1 MEFPPGSS
9 QSPKS
14 EADLSAVAVRCID
27 LALLAANELTATN
40 LEASE
45 SVTNPEAVE
54 ALSSL
59 PNKVTNSASWCWA
72 DNISESNKLE
82 LQLQCLPA
90 PVNLLTG
97 KPIFKRYTHLKHWN
111 DNSLLLLYPAYDNH
125 CHARGRTCPSRDR
138 PSSSNYLSVM
148 RQVLLSRQYAIQSIV
163 S

>member
-1 MEFPPGSS
+1 MYRSGPTGCQRAWRRVRP
-9 QSPKS
+9 SPTQK
-14 EADLSAVAVRCID
+14 LSRHSALCRTRRRTQHPVARP
-27 LALLAANELTATN
+27 TN
-40 LEASE
+40 
-45 SVTNPEAVE
+45 
-54 ALSSL
+54 
-59 PNKVTNSASWCWA
+59 

-82 LQLQCLPA
+82 LELQCLPA

-111 DNSLLLLYPAYDNH
+111 DNSLLLLYQAYDNH

-138 PSSSNYLSVM
+138 PSSGNYLSVM